1 MTTELHEQ
9 LRRAVRDFAA
19 QEVAPRVAAME
30 RDQAVDRG
38 LASLIAD
45 QGWIGVT
52 IDPRWGGMGA
62 GHEAKAIIVEELS
75 RISAAAGAI
84 AQASQLGVAK
94 IALFGS
100 EEQQRTWLP
109 AIADGSVLPT
119 IAVTEAGSGGH
130 VLGMRST
137 ARRSGGSYVLN
148 GQKCF
153 VGNSHVGGLHGV
165 VVRTGT
171 GSRGLT
177 AFLVEADRLGVT
189 LEPHEPR
196 LGLHGFSFGTI
207 RFDNVKV
214 PASAI
219 VGEVGDGLAVA
230 YSSSILYGR
239 ANLAA
244 VALGL
249 HHAVVERA
257 VAEAQARVRY
267 SRPLGDLPVVQHKI
281 GKMQA
286 RLAASSALV
295 YQAVSLLDRG
305 QPCDGALIASKHQGV
320 ALLQDSVRQGMEIH
334 AADAL
339 YGGSEMARLMR
350 DSWCV
355 EPPAGTG
362 DVQAH
367 RLAEGLLHPGRYP
380 DWSERLADKLA
391 ARGAWAAP
399 APAPAEPLAL
409 AAADGAPR

>member
-9 LRRAVRDFAA
+9 LRRTVADFAA

-30 RDQAVDRG
+30 RDRAVDRG
-38 LASLIAD
+38 LASLLAD

-52 IDPRWGGMGA
+52 IDPQWGGMGA
-62 GHEAKAIIVEELS
+62 GHEAKTIIVEELS
-75 RISAAAGAI
+75 RVSAAAGAI

-94 IALFGS
+94 IALFGN

-130 VLGMRST
+130 VLGMQST
-137 ARRSGGSYVLN
+137 AQRSGGSYVLN

-153 VGNSHVGGLHGV
+153 VGNSHVGNVHGV
-165 VVRTGT
+165 VVRTGP

-177 AFLVEADRLGVT
+177 AFLVEADRPGVT

-214 PASAI
+214 ASSAV

-249 HHAVVERA
+249 HRAVVERA
-257 VAEAQARVRY
+257 VAEAESRVRY
-267 SRPLGDLPVVQHKI
+267 SRPLSDLPVVQHKI

-286 RLAASSALV
+286 RLAAANALV
-295 YQAVSLLDRG
+295 YQAASLLDRG
-305 QPCDGALIASKHQGV
+305 QSCDGTLIASKHESV
-320 ALLQDSVRQGMEIH
+320 ALLLDSVRQGMEIH

-339 YGGSEMARLMR
+339 YADSEMARLMR

-367 RLAEGLLHPGRYP
+367 RLAEGLLRPGRHP
-380 DWSERLADKLA
+380 DWSARFADQLASH
-391 ARGAWAAP
+391 GAWATSA
-399 APAPAEPLAL
+399 AEPAEALAL
-409 AAADGAPR
+409 AAADGALR